1 MNPGIKKRFNKLQDQ
16 KKVLVDKVQNLNHEQ
31 INSKVNSDG
40 WTLGQVYYHLFL
52 VEDGTFKYLANKV
65 KEISALESRDIKST
79 YRFWLLKFFLAMPW
93 KYKAPRTVSETIPD
107 DIDIEE
113 VLSNWTD
120 IRDKFSLLLTAQE
133 DRFLKKK
140 VFKHPR
146 IGYIDFYQTIEF
158 IEAHHRHHL
167 RQINNLLSKI

>member
-1 MNPGIKKRFNKLQDQ
+1 KS
-16 KKVLVDKVQNLNHEQ
+16 VLVDKVKNLDDEQ

-52 VEDGTFKYLANKV
+52 IEDGTFKSIAKKV
-65 KEISALESRDIKST
+65 KEITTLESGGLKSMYRIYLLKIFLALPLKFRAPRLVSDSIPDTIDIK
-79 YRFWLLKFFLAMPW
+79 
-93 KYKAPRTVSETIPD
+93 
-107 DIDIEE
+107 E
-113 VLSNWTD
+113 VLKNWD
-120 IRDKFSLLLTAQE
+120 EIRDKFSLLLAAQD

-146 IGYIDFYQTIEF
+146 VGYIDFYQTIEF
-158 IEAHHRHHL
+158 IEAHHQHHF